1 MTLHETLKKYNPFRN
16 YVSLSHWFTYH
27 WRAVVWIVLLLLAG
41 LWFSLLPKE
50 PDADYVISWVG
61 TQLLSPKQEQAL
73 TEQLQAAG
81 TDVNGDG
88 VIVVHIDQY
97 AISFGDEADGDTLTE
112 SYTYLAKL
120 LNAIQVKDCRLYL
133 LEDPEGFQRVT
144 GVLQYLD
151 GTIPPEEN
159 SYECANWAE
168 MCVPLETDAVKVP
181 VYLGRRCL
189 FDGEDPEQL
198 FPGADALFDALTQA

>member
-1 MTLHETLKKYNPFRN
+1 MTLRETLNKYNPFRN
-16 YVSLSHWFTYH
+16 YVSFSHWFTYH

-50 PDADYVISWVG
+50 PDTDYVISWVG
-61 TQLLSPKQEQAL
+61 TQVLSEKQEQAL
-73 TEQLQAAG
+73 TQQLQAAG
-81 TDVNGDG
+81 TDINGDG
-88 VIVVHIDQY
+88 EIVIRIDQY
-97 AISFGDEADGDTLTE
+97 AISFGDETDGDTLTE
-112 SYTYLAKL
+112 SYTYLTKL

-151 GTIPPEEN
+151 GAIPSEAD

-168 MCVPLETDAVKVP
+168 MCVPLETDALDVP

-198 FPGADALFDALTQA
+198 FPGADALFTALTAS